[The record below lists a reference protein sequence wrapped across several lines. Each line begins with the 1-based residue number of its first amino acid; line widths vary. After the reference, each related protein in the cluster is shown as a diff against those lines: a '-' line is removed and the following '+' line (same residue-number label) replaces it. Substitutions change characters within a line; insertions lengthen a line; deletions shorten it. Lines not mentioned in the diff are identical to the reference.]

1 MQKKDTF
8 KECTGCG
15 KVWRTME
22 TFLKD
27 KSLKLNGYQ
36 WDLLRE
42 KSGLLLYTHDREY
55 CGSTISIK
63 AQSFTNRTDD
73 VPENVRKN

>member
-1 MQKKDTF
+1 MRNKNSF
-8 KECTGCG
+8 KECSGCG

-36 WDLLRE
+36 WDLLQE
-42 KSGLLLYTHDREY
+42 KSGLLLYTHAREY

-63 AQSFTNRTDD
+63 AQSFSNHTDA
-73 VPENVRKN
+73 VPNKN